1 MSQLYEKTFIDS
13 WYHKY
18 LVGAY
23 FTKKGKPFIHRNMPD
38 DQESEKCEKY
48 KNKFKEISGIYSEL
62 RKHENSTQDIQELI
76 NGTLLKWFQIND
88 FYDAYWMGLVCD
100 KYGVP
105 LYMKTRQSFAFAKE
119 YQDQMEKNNVSFEK
133 FMKQQED
140 NKKNRAKKMKR
151 ERSEERKKKK
161 RKEKKNPA
169 VMDVIRRKAP
179 QNRKKYQ
186 KLQPLPYGAT
196 KSDANYIGGLEP
208 AKEIKERMRQV
219 QPRQRDPSAKYI
231 GGSPKRNAAER
242 KKIQPIKKGKNKYAM
257 TNPSRNVDKSMI
269 KKRLNKRM
277 MKSKKSELKKK
288 MRLLKMQMSSLL

>member
-1 MSQLYEKTFIDS
+1 MS
-13 WYHKY
+13 
-18 LVGAY
+18 
-23 FTKKGKPFIHRNMPD
+23 D
-38 DQESEKCEKY
+38 DQESETIEKY
-48 KNKFKEISGIYSEL
+48 KNKYTEISGKYSEL
-62 RKHENSTQDIQELI
+62 REHENSTREIQELI
-76 NGTLLKWFQIND
+76 NGTLLKWFPISE

-133 FMKQQED
+133 FMKQQEE
-140 NKKNRAKKMKR
+140 NKKKRAKKRKR
-151 ERSEERKKKK
+151 ERNKK
-161 RKEKKNPA
+161 RNEKKTPA
-169 VMDVIRRKAP
+169 VMDVVRRKAP
-179 QNRKKYQ
+179 QNRQKYQ

-208 AKEIKERMRQV
+208 SKKRKERARQV
-219 QPRQRDPSAKYI
+219 QPRQMNPSAKYI

-242 KKIQPIKKGKNKYAM
+242 KKIQPIKNGTNENAM
-257 TNPSRNVDKSMI
+257 ANPSRNVDKSMI

>member
-1 MSQLYEKTFIDS
+1 MSQLYEKTFTNS

-23 FTKKGKPFIHRNMPD
+23 FTKKGKPFIHRNMSD
-38 DQESEKCEKY
+38 DKESETTEKY
-48 KNKFKEISGIYSEL
+48 TEISEKYSEL
-62 RKHENSTQDIQELI
+62 REHENSTREIQELI
-76 NGTLLKWFQIND
+76 NGTLLKWFPISE

-105 LYMKTRQSFAFAKE
+105 MYMKTRQSFAFAKE

-133 FMKQQED
+133 FMKQQEE
-140 NKKNRAKKMKR
+140 NKKKRAKKRKR
-151 ERSEERKKKK
+151 ERNEERKKK
-161 RKEKKNPA
+161 RKEKKTPA
-169 VMDVIRRKAP
+169 VMDVVRRKAP
-179 QNRKKYQ
+179 QKRKKYQ

-196 KSDANYIGGLEP
+196 KSEANYIGGLEP
-208 AKEIKERMRQV
+208 TKKIKERTRQV
-219 QPRQRDPSAKYI
+219 QPRQMNPSAKYI

-242 KKIQPIKKGKNKYAM
+242 KKIQPIKRAKNEYAS

-269 KKRLNKRM
+269 KKRLNKGM